1 LLLILTFVLILM
13 FAGCQKMGTQQQS
26 ILQCF
31 GFADAMPRKKG
42 KDAED
47 ADPAPATAAV
57 LSTGGATAGAVR
69 PVGEG
74 MAAQG
79 QSASWEK
86 VKLNIVRI
94 IALFFGWIRGLDVDE
109 PDNATARSFQ
119 VGDDD
124 WKNLTPAQ
132 MIDKR

>member
-1 LLLILTFVLILM
+1 
-13 FAGCQKMGTQQQS
+13 MGTQQPS

-31 GFADAMPRKKG
+31 SLADAMPRKKG
-42 KDAED
+42 KEGKDTED

-79 QSASWEK
+79 QSTSWEK
-86 VKLNIVRI
+86 IKSIIVRI
-94 IALFFGWIRGLDVDE
+94 IALFFGWIRGLDVNE

-119 VGDDD
+119 VGNDD
-124 WKNLTPAQ
+124 WKNLTPGQ